1 MALLAF
7 VGVLIG
13 CAYTLAS
20 LGQSSSIPANI
31 GPFLGVLFALF
42 LIAHLGIRRL
52 APNASPLIAPL
63 VVLLNGIGY
72 VEIARLNPGLAGQQA
87 AWTGVGILGFL
98 GTLFVIRSVK
108 TLEHYRFTIGLV
120 GVVLLMM
127 PMIPG
132 VGVLKN
138 GSRIWVRL
146 GPISFQP
153 GEFAKIALAIFLAG
167 YLVERRELLRTAT
180 FRIGRVMIPD
190 PKHLLP
196 VLVAW
201 GIASMVMMFERDLG
215 SALLFF
221 VLFITIMWL
230 ASERLSY
237 LVIGFG
243 LFGGAAYV
251 AWTMFSH
258 VQTRVSMWIDPWS
271 DPHNKGFQI
280 VQSAYAFAWGG
291 LAGTG
296 LGRGS
301 GGRIPFQETD
311 FIFAVIGE
319 ELGLAGTTAILLA
332 FMMLMA
338 IGVRTAVTLTNPFSK
353 LLAAGLTTL
362 IGFQAFII
370 MAGVTRLLPLTGV
383 TLPFV
388 SYGGSSLVSNWILLA
403 LLIRLSDEAGSQARD
418 LDEATTALRVS
429 V

>member
-1 MALLAF
+1 
-7 VGVLIG
+7 
-13 CAYTLAS
+13 
-20 LGQSSSIPANI
+20 
-31 GPFLGVLFALF
+31 
-42 LIAHLGIRRL
+42 
-52 APNASPLIAPL
+52 
-63 VVLLNGIGY
+63 
-72 VEIARLNPGLAGQQA
+72 
-87 AWTGVGILGFL
+87 
-98 GTLFVIRSVK
+98 
-108 TLEHYRFTIGLV
+108 
-120 GVVLLMM
+120 
-127 PMIPG
+127 
-132 VGVLKN
+132 
-138 GSRIWVRL
+138 
-146 GPISFQP
+146 
-153 GEFAKIALAIFLAG
+153 
-167 YLVERRELLRTAT
+167 
-180 FRIGRVMIPD
+180 MIPD